1 MITLLLIFFPLVAGL
16 LLLFVKG
23 PQVKN
28 IALGAAILEFAIA
41 IFALTQFQYNASTQ
55 FEWNHF
61 WIQSLGITFHVG
73 IDGIS
78 MLLVLL
84 TTFLVPVIILT
95 SFKNEY
101 KNPAAFLF
109 FDPCNANGIDRCVCF
124 T

>member
-23 PQVKN
+23 PQVKTL
-28 IALGAAILEFAIA
+28 ALGAAILEFAIA
-41 IFALTQFQYNASTQ
+41 VFALTQFNQDATTQ
-55 FEWNHF
+55 FESNCVWV
-61 WIQSLGITFHVG
+61 QSLGINFHVG

-95 SFKNEY
+95 S
-101 KNPAAFLF
+101 
-109 FDPCNANGIDRCVCF
+109 
-124 T
+124 